1 MFKKILYVILV
12 IIISL
17 SVFFLS
23 AINSQSTHINKILDE
38 AINTNDPVKIME
50 VLDYDNVFSAESYYT
65 IDDDSTHVTLST
77 FGAVVGDYV
86 EQEDGK
92 VKQEAEKGYFFLLRN
107 LTQSDYQPAKDA
119 DNQAALVFEGSK
131 GTLTVDFVKTYS
143 DDEKTKGYADY
154 NLFSSALDSDGNIV
168 SKSPVY
174 VTVSYEEIASIGG
187 SITNIKMLN
196 GIGETVFNKPVTN
209 LDFSQTKFMALLDEY
224 LEIIAKNPDAT
235 SSDFAT
241 AKQAWL
247 DKAETLDYAHV
258 GISSDVLMSSSIF
271 IAPAFW
277 ALGTIIVL
285 GVLGYFWL
293 WRRRNLRPSGASY
306 LRKNAQTH
314 QKSYT
319 KNVSQEN
326 VNASTI
332 KEVIDVKAEEHE
344 TSNNEEVTSQTKT
357 LEENVEQDNSTTV
370 EEKPEDNK

>member
-17 SVFFLS
+17 SVFFFS

-50 VLDYDNVFSAESYYT
+50 VLDYDNVFSSESYYT

-77 FGAVVGDYV
+77 FGAVVGEYV

-92 VKQEAEKGYFFLLRN
+92 VKQEAQKGYFFLIRN
-107 LTQSDYQPAKDA
+107 LTQADYQPAKDA

-154 NLFSSALDSDGNIV
+154 NLFSSALNSNGNIV

-209 LDFSQTKFMALLDEY
+209 LDFSQTNFMALLDEY
-224 LEIIAKNPDAT
+224 LQIIKDNPDSAT
-235 SSDFAT
+235 SEFAT
-241 AKQAWL
+241 AKQA
-247 DKAETLDYAHV
+247 
-258 GISSDVLMSSSIF
+258 
-271 IAPAFW
+271 
-277 ALGTIIVL
+277 
-285 GVLGYFWL
+285 
-293 WRRRNLRPSGASY
+293 
-306 LRKNAQTH
+306 
-314 QKSYT
+314 
-319 KNVSQEN
+319 
-326 VNASTI
+326 
-332 KEVIDVKAEEHE
+332 
-344 TSNNEEVTSQTKT
+344 
-357 LEENVEQDNSTTV
+357 
-370 EEKPEDNK
+370 